1 MPVASPAGKVERSA
15 AVAVEPQRSS
25 YGELLGISRASVPW
39 QGIAIAGLL
48 VAGPLPL
55 LIKFFADLWS
65 RPQYQFFPV
74 ALIAAGYVFWDRV
87 RDVPADRLARGSWRV
102 TGSLLALSWLVLAA
116 GLLYLRWM
124 APVSALL
131 LLAAAVWWL
140 GGRSLARAA
149 LPAGILLLVMVP
161 PPARMDEA
169 LAADLRTVAVQASS
183 RVLDLVAL
191 PHLVTG
197 TVIEIP
203 GHRLLVEEACSGINS
218 LMSVIAFTL
227 LYGIWQRRRPWK
239 VGVLLLAAAFFVL
252 CANIVRIALGA
263 ILVQFWQIDILA
275 GTGHELLGMLL
286 FGVSLALVISFDRFL
301 LLASGKNRDCP
312 LIASALPTQTRNSPV
327 QRNGDSHGF
336 SRAGWWIAAI
346 AFAGLGAGLQAR
358 VGHAWPAA
366 RLGEAATFSL
376 PNSLAG
382 WERVQGEGAMTGRPE
397 TDGRH
402 SKFWIYRNGP
412 ITAGV
417 ALDYPF
423 VGFHDAT
430 ICYASSGWT
439 IADRKELQPPGR
451 PQDGFVQISMARP
464 PLMRGQL
471 LFGLFDENGVAPATS
486 TPVSGDEGRFKAD
499 LRLSRERALSP
510 ATYQVQTLA
519 IGYEPATAEQQASLK
534 SLFLAARRELS
545 RQVAAQAGG
554 GR

>member
-1 MPVASPAGKVERSA
+1 
-15 AVAVEPQRSS
+15 
-25 YGELLGISRASVPW
+25 
-39 QGIAIAGLL
+39 
-48 VAGPLPL
+48 
-55 LIKFFADLWS
+55 
-65 RPQYQFFPV
+65 
-74 ALIAAGYVFWDRV
+74 
-87 RDVPADRLARGSWRV
+87 
-102 TGSLLALSWLVLAA
+102 
-116 GLLYLRWM
+116 
-124 APVSALL
+124 
-131 LLAAAVWWL
+131 
-140 GGRSLARAA
+140 
-149 LPAGILLLVMVP
+149 LLLVMIP
-161 PPARMDEA
+161 PPARLDET
-169 LAADLRTVAVQASS
+169 LAAHLRTIAVQASS
-183 RVLDLVAL
+183 HVLDLVGL

-275 GTGHELLGMLL
+275 GTGHELLGILL

-301 LLASGKNRDCP
+301 LLAPAQNRDCP
-312 LIASALPTQTRNSPV
+312 HFAPALPSQTSSSPPARNRT
-327 QRNGDSHGF
+327 RNGDGHGF
-336 SRAGWWIAAI
+336 SRVGWWVAAV

-382 WERVQGEGAMTGRPE
+382 WERVQGEGALTGRPE

-412 ITAGV
+412 VTAGV

-464 PLMRGQL
+464 PLLRGQL
-471 LFGLFDENGVAPATS
+471 LFGLFDENGVAPTMS
-486 TPVSGDEGRFKAD
+486 MPVSEDEGRLKQD

-519 IGYEPATAEQQASLK
+519 IGYEPATAEQQAGLK
-534 SLFLAARRELS
+534 SLFLAARRQLS
-545 RQVAAQAGG
+545 RQVVAQAGG